1 MTAIDLKTLLELLQ
15 DDTDLLEALAEHGLI
30 QAGAQ
35 AFGPDEVEL
44 ILVSQTLVRELDV
57 NWPGVDVIL
66 RMRRQL
72 LVTRRRLAELSSNK
86 DHE

>member
-1 MTAIDLKTLLELLQ
+1 MTAMDLKTLLELLE
-15 DDTDLLEALAEHGLI
+15 DDKDLLESLTEHGLI
-30 QAGAQ
+30 QEGAQ

-44 ILVSQTLVRELDV
+44 ILVSQTLVRELEV

-72 LVTRRRLAELSSNK
+72 LVTRRRLAELSRDK
-86 DHE
+86 D